1 MDDAAVRACCSCREW
16 HKSTRAL
23 LQHFPPQTP
32 LLAHTILDK
41 RTCQRTS
48 GLSYNLAP
56 RLSTCTTYRNCPVFY
71 LVSTV
76 PRLPRPR
83 RAATR
88 SDAIS
93 RAGCLQV
100 NCQFAND
107 WPVPRAAS
115 RTRHGRTT
123 PCSPSASVSNQPN
136 CLQCNSAPLL
146 LLFAYPIPN
155 SSKLPS
161 RATTFITQS
170 TTNTTNFPVR
180 VHSLWMRVPRT

>member
-1 MDDAAVRACCSCREW
+1 MMQLFAPAAAVGSGTIRRELCCNTSRLKHHCS
-16 HKSTRAL
+16 H
-23 LQHFPPQTP
+23 TP
-32 LLAHTILDK
+32 SWTNGLVSDIQDYYTILLLVY
-41 RTCQRTS
+41 RPS
-48 GLSYNLAP
+48 SL
-56 RLSTCTTYRNCPVFY
+56 YRNCPPPY

-123 PCSPSASVSNQPN
+123 LCCPSASVFNQPN
-136 CLQCNSAPLL
+136 CLQCNSAPFL

-170 TTNTTNFPVR
+170 TTNTTNFSVR
-180 VHSLWMRVPRT
+180 VRSLWMRVPRT